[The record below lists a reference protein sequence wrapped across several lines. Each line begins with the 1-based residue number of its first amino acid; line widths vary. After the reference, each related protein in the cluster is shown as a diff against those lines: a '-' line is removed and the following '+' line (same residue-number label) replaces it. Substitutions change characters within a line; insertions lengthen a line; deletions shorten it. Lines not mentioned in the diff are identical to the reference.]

1 MTNQTL
7 MQMTLATPEV
17 QSVPSI
23 ASSAMFVE
31 LSISTWTGRKLDKR
45 ATKETTQANGADDRA
60 GSFHKKL
67 LGDCAELDAIHKFAG
82 NVRTFHYHSTMP
94 WSDMGMRLLPTA
106 AYMEYHNE
114 ITRMEAEFHR
124 LVQEFLTAYQW
135 AQTEAQVKLG
145 NLFSTDDYPLADVLA
160 GKFKFRYAYQ
170 IIPDAGDFRLNINND
185 ATEYLKTQ
193 YQNHYQTQLT
203 NAMNDVWQRTYDAL
217 KHMSE
222 KLDYPD
228 KEDKATRKI
237 FRDSLVDNVRDMMGL
252 LIKFNITNDSKL
264 DNMRVALEDAMFG
277 VSPDALRED
286 DDFRAETKRKVD
298 AVLANMKW

>member
-1 MTNQTL
+1 MNQTL

-106 AYMEYHNE
+106 AYM
-114 ITRMEAEFHR
+114 TSGRR
-124 LVQEFLTAYQW
+124 L
-135 AQTEAQVKLG
+135 
-145 NLFSTDDYPLADVLA
+145 
-160 GKFKFRYAYQ
+160 
-170 IIPDAGDFRLNINND
+170 
-185 ATEYLKTQ
+185 
-193 YQNHYQTQLT
+193 
-203 NAMNDVWQRTYDAL
+203 
-217 KHMSE
+217 
-222 KLDYPD
+222 
-228 KEDKATRKI
+228 
-237 FRDSLVDNVRDMMGL
+237 
-252 LIKFNITNDSKL
+252 
-264 DNMRVALEDAMFG
+264 
-277 VSPDALRED
+277 
-286 DDFRAETKRKVD
+286 KRR
-298 AVLANMKW
+298 